1 MLYLLF
7 FLLGAM
13 VMVHGDDQG
22 LVLPPRI
29 ACYQV
34 IIIPCGIT
42 VNLPEA
48 DRKSLYAECNAYAD
62 RLKAAGVRVR
72 VDDRDNYSPGWK
84 FNHWELKVIN
94 FQILSL
100 NCVNIS
106 CKRSNY
112 K

>member
-1 MLYLLF
+1 
-7 FLLGAM
+7 
-13 VMVHGDDQG
+13 MVHGDDQG

-29 ACYQV
+29 ACVQV
-34 IIIPCGIT
+34 IVIPCGIT

-84 FNHWELKVIN
+84 FNHWELKVCLRTSGLDLA
-94 FQILSL
+94 F
-100 NCVNIS
+100 
-106 CKRSNY
+106 
-112 K
+112 